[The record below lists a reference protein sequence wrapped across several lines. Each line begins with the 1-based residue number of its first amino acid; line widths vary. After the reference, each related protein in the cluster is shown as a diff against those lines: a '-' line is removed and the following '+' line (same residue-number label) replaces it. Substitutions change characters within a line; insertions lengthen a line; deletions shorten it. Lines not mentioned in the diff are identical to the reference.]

1 MRMRPLILV
10 LACLTLAAGVALA
23 QPPFDPNGTWSL
35 DATVN
40 LPDAGGTCEYS
51 GQAAL
56 TETSG
61 VLSGSA
67 ELFLQ
72 SGPGACPAEMSGD
85 LSGQGSF
92 DGPDFFLNGQITGPL
107 GTTDFNGQLSPEP
120 PVVMGHTEVP
130 RALNPDPAGVGSFE
144 VTTGDFTGSSG
155 TWLAALLPVSFFSPK
170 LAPVILTLLLL
181 LLLGS
186 GYGLLAR
193 RQADQK
199 SVS

>member
-1 MRMRPLILV
+1 MRTRPLIV
-10 LACLTLAAGVALA
+10 TLACLTLAAGVALA
-23 QPPFDPNGTWSL
+23 QPSFDPNGTWSL

-51 GQAAL
+51 GQATL

-72 SGPGACPAEMSGD
+72 TGPGACPAEMSGD
-85 LSGQGSF
+85 LSGEGSF
-92 DGPDFFLNGQITGPL
+92 DGPDFFLGGQITGPL
-107 GTTDFNGQLSPEP
+107 GTTNFSGQLSPEP
-120 PVVMGHTEVP
+120 PVVVMGVDAP
-130 RALNPDPAGVGSFE
+130 RALNPDPGGAGSFQ
-144 VTTGDFTGSSG
+144 VTTGDFTGSTG

-170 LAPVILTLLLL
+170 LAPAVLTLLLL

-186 GYGLLAR
+186 GYWLLVR

-199 SVS
+199 AS